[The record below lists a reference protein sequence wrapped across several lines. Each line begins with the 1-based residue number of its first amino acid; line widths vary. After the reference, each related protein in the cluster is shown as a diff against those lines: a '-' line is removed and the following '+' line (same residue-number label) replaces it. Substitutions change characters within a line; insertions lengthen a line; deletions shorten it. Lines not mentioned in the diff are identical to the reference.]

1 MPIIKPHTWISLHPF
16 TKKVFLYHKRLNRM
30 LKTEF
35 RWDPQK
41 WWFKSPILAKY
52 QKRSNSPKNLHI
64 ACFQHS
70 EWYGNV
76 NWLKRKRLGHRGA
89 HHTLFT
95 PLKDIPISITF
106 SFIRKPSLK
115 RIGWVFP
122 KQSRNLT
129 QWPPFHS
136 SSHVVQ
142 HKVFTRAPRTSPRE
156 IPLPQVQALPKFD
169 APFTPRVWELH
180 HSWCKLVT
188 IAFHSLKPCLL

>member
-1 MPIIKPHTWISLHPF
+1 MQKRRLDCFLAIWGVLNMQILTTLHSHGVEARLPKASSLWHISLINKPHKWISLHPI
-16 TKKVFLYHKRLNRM
+16 TTKVFLYHKRPNRM

-106 SFIRKPSLK
+106 SSIRKPSLK

-142 HKVFTRAPRTSPRE
+142 
-156 IPLPQVQALPKFD
+156 
-169 APFTPRVWELH
+169 
-180 HSWCKLVT
+180 
-188 IAFHSLKPCLL
+188 